1 MILAQLMQ
9 GLDGATNQELE
20 PMHPAI
26 SLALAALLFVRL
38 SRQARLAV
46 GVLAVAGHIYRVIGV
61 AERVARNGVHRGK
74 NEDA

>member
-1 MILAQLMQ
+1 
-9 GLDGATNQELE
+9 
-20 PMHPAI
+20 MHPAI

-74 NEDA
+74 NKDA